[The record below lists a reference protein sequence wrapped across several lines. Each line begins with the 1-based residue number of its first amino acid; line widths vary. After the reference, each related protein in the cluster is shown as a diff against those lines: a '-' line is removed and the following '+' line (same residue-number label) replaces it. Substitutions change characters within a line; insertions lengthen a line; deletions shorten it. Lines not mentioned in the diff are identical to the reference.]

1 MCLLTWNVI
10 MTDIASRIDSPPE
23 PRTVPVVFTG
33 KSGEFFKLWIVN
45 LLLTIVT
52 LGIYSAWA
60 KVRNTQYMHGHT
72 SVEGHRLRY
81 LATPM
86 QILKGRIIAFLVFVV
101 VSVLMELSPY
111 AALGLS
117 VVLLIALP
125 WLLVQGIRFSLRMT
139 AYRNVRF
146 SFTGTYGGA
155 LLNFMVYPLLGVLS
169 FYLAFPWVMRQ
180 MDKYV
185 YDHITFGGKPFS
197 LNSSI
202 GHYFG
207 VAIICMIMAVLVM
220 VVLSAG
226 AFMIVGGKSVGAEGF
241 DVENFSMIALPVF
254 AIGYILVGY
263 GVMGFYQAN
272 IHNHIMMNLKMDGVA
287 SFTSTLSVVGF
298 IGLVITNFLLLV
310 VTAGLAFPVTQIR
323 TRAYLSRATMITLE
337 SGIDTVVNTVLD
349 EDSALGEEAA
359 GMFDAEVSLI
369 G

>member
-1 MCLLTWNVI
+1 
-10 MTDIASRIDSPPE
+10 MTDTSSRIDSPLE

-60 KVRNTQYMHGHT
+60 KVRNTQYMYGHT

-146 SFTGTYGGA
+146 SFIGTYGGV

-202 GHYFG
+202 SHYFG
-207 VAIICMIMAVLVM
+207 IMVICLIISVLI
-220 VVLSAG
+220 
-226 AFMIVGGKSVGAEGF
+226 MIVVAGGVFVAVGGGDFDIEGTGM
-241 DVENFSMIALPVF
+241 VLLPMF
-254 AIGYILVGY
+254 AFAYLLLVY

-323 TRAYLSRATMITLE
+323 MRAYLSKATMITLE
-337 SGIDTVVNTVLD
+337 PGIDTVVNTVLD